1 MTSAELLVRL
11 TNLTVERRPGRG
23 PAFRPDP
30 LASCEGTAAA
40 LDLPTVTEGELAG
53 LRELHRVLVALV
65 DRVLAGQPVG
75 RAAGQLTDLA
85 SPSHARVQLEHD
97 RAGGLRTRLLWE
109 DATLTSRLARQVVT
123 ELSEIDPARLRRCQ
137 RAPCRLVF
145 YDTTR
150 SNTKRWHA
158 ESPCGQRARQQRFRA
173 GHAEDR

>member
-1 MTSAELLVRL
+1 MISAELLVRL
-11 TNLTVERRPGRG
+11 ANLTAERRPGRG
-23 PAFRPDP
+23 AAFRPDP

-40 LDLPTVTEGELAG
+40 LELPTVTERELAE

-97 RAGGLRTRLLWE
+97 RAGGLRARLLWK

-173 GHAEDR
+173 SHAADQ

>member
-1 MTSAELLVRL
+1 MTSTELLVRL

>member
-1 MTSAELLVRL
+1 MISAELLVRL
-11 TNLTVERRPGRG
+11 ANLTAERRPGRG
-23 PAFRPDP
+23 AAFRPDP

-40 LDLPTVTEGELAG
+40 LDLPTVTERELAE
-53 LRELHRVLVALV
+53 LRE
-65 DRVLAGQPVG
+65 
-75 RAAGQLTDLA
+75 QLTELA

-173 GHAEDR
+173 SHAADQ